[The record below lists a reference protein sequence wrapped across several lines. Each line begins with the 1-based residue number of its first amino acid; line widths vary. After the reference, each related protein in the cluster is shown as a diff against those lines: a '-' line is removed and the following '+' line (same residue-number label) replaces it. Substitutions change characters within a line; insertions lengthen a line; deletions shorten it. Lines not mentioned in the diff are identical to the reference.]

1 MTSTPDATPTSFPLG
16 RFEVDLAGREL
27 LENGASVRLGARAF
41 AILEMLVAADGR
53 LVTKDALLDA
63 IWPDTFV
70 EENTL
75 QVHLSAL
82 RRALGEER
90 NCIMTVPGRGYRL
103 VRRAAA
109 EPPRA
114 AAHRAAPAGGASHAT
129 RLPRHPDVIG
139 RVQAVAAVREALDR
153 TRVLTL
159 TGAGGIGKTTLSV
172 TVANAI
178 EAEAPG
184 SVHLVELAS
193 MHGAAEIVAAVEGGL
208 GLRLPHP
215 ASAGGP
221 PTTTTAPPPAG
232 APRLLLLDNAEH
244 LVVEVARVVECL
256 LAAVPALRI
265 LVTSREP
272 LRIAAEAVF
281 AVEPLDVPERDADD
295 TAILQRSAV
304 QLFLARV
311 QAMRGGLHGHGGGHG
326 GGAAELRLIG
336 EICRRLDGIPLAI
349 ELAAARVVSFGVDGV
364 HQRLSDRLSLLSGGF
379 RTALPRHQTLRAAF
393 DWSFALLDAE
403 SRALFRRLAPFG
415 GAFSLEAMCAVACDR
430 ELTVRAVV
438 DGIGELVAKSLVGVE
453 FDGPVARYR
462 LSESTRA
469 YALEQLRAAGE
480 AQALAARH
488 ARYLA
493 SLFRGDDAA
502 SGFSGVDDEP
512 DMRQALADARGAV
525 DWAFSP
531 DGDTLLG
538 VELSATL
545 VVSLLENAQIE
556 ECGRRAAQAVAALEA
571 LPAGSIAP
579 VDEVRLKLALAAVLP
594 NLTGPIQRAEDLWF
608 EVHAHAER
616 TGNDALLARAFWGLW
631 NVMLSAGKVHEALHY
646 SRRFERFARETGC
659 VPQHVLATQLT
670 AVAEHCRGDHEIARA
685 KLEQGLRHMETHP
698 EDVESIRRFAVD
710 PRAIAYSGL
719 ARIHWLRGDT
729 DEAARLTSLALGLI
743 PAETMEPWFT
753 HVLGVV
759 AVPLALISDDR
770 VRAAHYL
777 SIMKSQASLHRLT
790 IWGEFG
796 DCLAGIL
803 AIRESGPEASLPQLE
818 SSLDSLQARGFR
830 RLTTPLVIECALAL
844 IAAGRVDDALARLH
858 DAQASC
864 EKHGELY
871 FMPELL
877 RALGVAAQAQAAAL
891 PADSPERAR
900 GTARALAC
908 FSDAIAMAR
917 SQGARM
923 WELRAALGLARLPR
937 SPAEMADARDA
948 LHALAPH
955 FDRRSS
961 VPEIRELHAGLP
973 AGA

>member
-1 MTSTPDATPTSFPLG
+1 MSSTPDATPTSVPLG
-16 RFEVDLAGREL
+16 RFEIDLVGREL
-27 LENGASVRLGARAF
+27 RENGSAVRLGARAF
-41 AILEMLVAADGR
+41 AILEMLAAADGR

-82 RRALGEER
+82 RRALGDQR
-90 NCIMTVPGRGYRL
+90 DCIMTVPGRGYRL

-109 EPPRA
+109 EPPRGAQPA
-114 AAHRAAPAGGASHAT
+114 A

-139 RVQAVAAVREALDR
+139 RTHAVAAVREALGQ

-159 TGAGGIGKTTLSV
+159 TGAGGIGKTTLSMA
-172 TVANAI
+172 VASAI
-178 EAEAPG
+178 EAGVPG
-184 SVHLVELAS
+184 SVHLIELAS
-193 MHGAAEIVAAVEGGL
+193 MQGAAEIVAAVEAGV

-221 PTTTTAPPPAG
+221 LPAPAG
-232 APRLLLLDNAEH
+232 TPRLLLLDNAEH
-244 LVVEVARVVECL
+244 MIVEVARVVECL

-281 AVEPLDVPERDADD
+281 AVEPLDVPQRDADEA
-295 TAILQRSAV
+295 AILQRSAV

-311 QAMRGGLHGHGGGHG
+311 QAMRGGLHEKRGS
-326 GGAAELRLIG
+326 AAELRLIG

-393 DWSFALLDAE
+393 DWSFALLDGE
-403 SRALFRRLAPFG
+403 SRALLRRLAPFG
-415 GAFSLEAMCAVACDR
+415 GTFSLEAMCAVACDR

-469 YALEQLRAAGE
+469 YALEQLHAAGE

-493 SLFRGDDAA
+493 SLFRGDAAA
-502 SGFSGVDDEP
+502 SGFSGVDDAP
-512 DMRQALADARGAV
+512 GMRQALADARGAV

-531 DGDTLLG
+531 DGDTQLG

-556 ECGRRAAQAVAALEA
+556 ECGRRAAQALAALEA

-579 VDEVRLKLALAAVLP
+579 IDVLRLKLALAAVLP
-594 NLTGPIQRAEDLWF
+594 NLTGPIQRAEDLWL

-616 TGNDALLARAFWGLW
+616 SGNDALLARAFWGLW
-631 NVMLSAGKVHEALHY
+631 NVTLSAGKVHEALHY

-659 VPQHVLATQLT
+659 VAHQVLATQLT
-670 AVAEHCRGDHEIARA
+670 AVAEHCRGDHEIARG
-685 KLEQGLRHMETHP
+685 KLEQGLRHMAAHP
-698 EDVESIRRFAVD
+698 EHAESVRHFAVD

-729 DEAARLTSLALGLI
+729 DEAAKLTSLALGLI

-759 AVPLALISDDR
+759 AVPLALISGDR
-770 VRAAHYL
+770 ARAAHYL
-777 SIMKSQASLHRLT
+777 SIMKSQTTLHRLT
-790 IWGEFG
+790 LWREFG
-796 DCLAGIL
+796 DCLACIL
-803 AIRESGPEASLPQLE
+803 AIREGRPDAGLPQLE
-818 SSLDSLQARGFR
+818 SALDSLQARGFH
-830 RLTTPLVIECALAL
+830 RLTMPLVVECALAL
-844 IAAGRVDDALARLH
+844 VAASRIGDALARLH
-858 DAQASC
+858 AAQASC
-864 EKHGELY
+864 EKHGALY

-877 RALGVAAQAQAAAL
+877 RALGLAAQAQAAAL
-891 PADSPERAR
+891 AAGSPEQRR
-900 GTARALAC
+900 GTARALAY

-923 WELRAALGLARLPR
+923 WELRAALCLARLPQ
-937 SPAEMADARDA
+937 SPEAMADARAA

-961 VPEIRELHAGLP
+961 VPEIRELLAALP